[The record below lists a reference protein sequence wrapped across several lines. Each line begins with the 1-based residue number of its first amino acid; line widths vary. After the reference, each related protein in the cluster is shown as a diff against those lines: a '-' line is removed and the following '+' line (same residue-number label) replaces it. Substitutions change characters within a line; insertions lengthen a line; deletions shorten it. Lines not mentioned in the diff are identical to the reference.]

1 MNYLKNQI
9 LTIIGILV
17 CASLLQA
24 QNLYFMNLLISVKLT
39 KVKPDHGMGSQ
50 GPITGKTGVI
60 IKCIFHLILL

>member
-24 QNLYFMNLLISVKLT
+24 QKPVFYEPVNISKAYQSQT
-39 KVKPDHGMGSQ
+39 RSRDGKP